1 LGALPPYRG
10 ARSDLAGRRVRW
22 SYRSLRRGLRFPG
35 DATASLTLSVDGPG
49 DQREH
54 ATRVHARGYTASRDH
69 PSEDHARRR
78 GGVLLPKCLLER
90 IAHRSFADSPVNGLT
105 ICSAERLSSCICKRY
120 CKCYR
125 QCFFRIPFT
134 LALAIRLRSRS

>member
-1 LGALPPYRG
+1 LGALPADRG
-10 ARSDLAGRRVRW
+10 ARSDLADRRVRW

-35 DATASLTLSVDGPG
+35 DATASLTLSFDVSG
-49 DQREH
+49 DQPGH

-69 PSEDHARRR
+69 PSEDHARGR
-78 GGVLLPKCLLER
+78 GGVLLPKRLTKRLANGPFDR
-90 IAHRSFADSPVNGLT
+90 FAIS
-105 ICSAERLSSCICKRY
+105 SAERLSSCI

>member
-1 LGALPPYRG
+1 LGALPADRG
-10 ARSDLAGRRVRW
+10 ARSDLADRRIRW

-69 PSEDHARRR
+69 PSEDHARGR
-78 GGVLLPKCLLER
+78 GGVLLPKRLTER

-105 ICSAERLSSCICKRY
+105 ICSAERLSSCICK
-120 CKCYR
+120 CYR

-134 LALAIRLRSRS
+134 LALAIRLRSRY